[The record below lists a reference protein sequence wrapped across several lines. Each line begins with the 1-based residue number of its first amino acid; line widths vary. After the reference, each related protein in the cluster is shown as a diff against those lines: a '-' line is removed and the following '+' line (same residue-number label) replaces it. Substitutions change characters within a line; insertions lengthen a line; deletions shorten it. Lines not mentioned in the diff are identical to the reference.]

1 MAKKR
6 YKFNPQTLTY
16 EVIAIPLRIRFYR
29 ILRKILVGF
38 ILASIANLLFSFF
51 FYTPKMYRIS
61 ERNNELM
68 LQYEMLGDKIRAA
81 TAKLDEL
88 RHRDNRVYRSLFG
101 VDSLSVH
108 GVYTP
113 YPAAKYGS
121 MKDDPYAPQMIGTW
135 LELDRMTRLLYQES
149 KSLDQLEVMAKSKEL
164 MADAIPAIW
173 PIDRRNL
180 RGHIGA
186 FGSRVHPI
194 SGRISGHQGID
205 LGGRTGNPV
214 YATGDGTVAFNN
226 EGVRG
231 YGLQVL
237 IDHGFGYKTRYAHLS
252 KILVSP
258 GQKVKR
264 GELIGEVGSTGR
276 STGPHLHYEVIY
288 RGQHVDPIN
297 YFSRD
302 MTEAEFEKI
311 IEPAR
316 ATTYETE

>member
-1 MAKKR
+1 
-6 YKFNPQTLTY
+6 
-16 EVIAIPLRIRFYR
+16 
-29 ILRKILVGF
+29 
-38 ILASIANLLFSFF
+38 
-51 FYTPKMYRIS
+51 
-61 ERNNELM
+61 
-68 LQYEMLGDKIRAA
+68 
-81 TAKLDEL
+81 
-88 RHRDNRVYRSLFG
+88 
-101 VDSLSVH
+101 
-108 GVYTP
+108 
-113 YPAAKYGS
+113 

-252 KILVSP
+252 QDTRLSGTESQARRADRRGRQHRTLDRTAPALRGNLP
-258 GQKVKR
+258 G
-264 GELIGEVGSTGR
+264 
-276 STGPHLHYEVIY
+276 
-288 RGQHVDPIN
+288 
-297 YFSRD
+297 
-302 MTEAEFEKI
+302 
-311 IEPAR
+311 PAR
-316 ATTYETE
+316 RPDQLLQPRYDRGRIRKDHRVGTGDHL

>member
-149 KSLDQLEVMAKSKEL
+149 KSLDQLECMRS
-164 MADAIPAIW
+164 
-173 PIDRRNL
+173 
-180 RGHIGA
+180 H
-186 FGSRVHPI
+186 
-194 SGRISGHQGID
+194 
-205 LGGRTGNPV
+205 T
-214 YATGDGTVAFNN
+214 ATN
-226 EGVRG
+226 
-231 YGLQVL
+231 
-237 IDHGFGYKTRYAHLS
+237 S
-252 KILVSP
+252 
-258 GQKVKR
+258 
-264 GELIGEVGSTGR
+264 
-276 STGPHLHYEVIY
+276 
-288 RGQHVDPIN
+288 
-297 YFSRD
+297 
-302 MTEAEFEKI
+302 
-311 IEPAR
+311 
-316 ATTYETE
+316 

>member
-1 MAKKR
+1 M
-6 YKFNPQTLTY
+6 
-16 EVIAIPLRIRFYR
+16 
-29 ILRKILVGF
+29 
-38 ILASIANLLFSFF
+38 
-51 FYTPKMYRIS
+51 
-61 ERNNELM
+61 
-68 LQYEMLGDKIRAA
+68 
-81 TAKLDEL
+81 
-88 RHRDNRVYRSLFG
+88 
-101 VDSLSVH
+101 H

-311 IEPAR
+311 IESAR

>member
-113 YPAAKYGS
+113 YP
-121 MKDDPYAPQMIGTW
+121 
-135 LELDRMTRLLYQES
+135 
-149 KSLDQLEVMAKSKEL
+149 
-164 MADAIPAIW
+164 
-173 PIDRRNL
+173 RREI
-180 RGHIGA
+180 RQHE
-186 FGSRVHPI
+186 
-194 SGRISGHQGID
+194 GR
-205 LGGRTGNPV
+205 RTP
-214 YATGDGTVAFNN
+214 
-226 EGVRG
+226 R
-231 YGLQVL
+231 
-237 IDHGFGYKTRYAHLS
+237 R
-252 KILVSP
+252 
-258 GQKVKR
+258 
-264 GELIGEVGSTGR
+264 
-276 STGPHLHYEVIY
+276 
-288 RGQHVDPIN
+288 
-297 YFSRD
+297 
-302 MTEAEFEKI
+302 
-311 IEPAR
+311 
-316 ATTYETE
+316 

>member
-1 MAKKR
+1 MC
-6 YKFNPQTLTY
+6 
-16 EVIAIPLRIRFYR
+16 IR
-29 ILRKILVGF
+29 
-38 ILASIANLLFSFF
+38 
-51 FYTPKMYRIS
+51 
-61 ERNNELM
+61 
-68 LQYEMLGDKIRAA
+68 
-81 TAKLDEL
+81 
-88 RHRDNRVYRSLFG
+88 
-101 VDSLSVH
+101 
-108 GVYTP
+108 
-113 YPAAKYGS
+113 
-121 MKDDPYAPQMIGTW
+121 
-135 LELDRMTRLLYQES
+135 
-149 KSLDQLEVMAKSKEL
+149 
-164 MADAIPAIW
+164 
-173 PIDRRNL
+173 DRRNL

-311 IEPAR
+311 IESAR